1 MGRDWRR
8 SSVGLEAVERDAQR
22 SKERGFI
29 SPEKG
34 AALEGVGRTITMP
47 GRKKQTKFDR
57 CLRDVKR
64 KGMAVSPGAV
74 CQKSVGNVGHRQRKK
89 TDKKKWAA
97 YIKTAHGIQSGFGAK
112 KKTAGKRSKSRK
124 TRGNP
129 GSRKNPVESA
139 TQAYRDFHGKDP
151 EKIIE
156 TETSV
161 HYHGVLAGLGKLKF
175 LEVKRDVDGGITV
188 INFGPGTYLTE
199 NEKRTQLFISGGDQ
213 SVNLRDFGI
222 SKPHELELLGEAVKV
237 GYFTE
242 KLHLVAKD
250 GGKAL
255 YVHKFSSPRPTIIYD
270 TRNTLLSF
278 AGGGYSIPSEGIDG

>member
-1 MGRDWRR
+1 
-8 SSVGLEAVERDAQR
+8 
-22 SKERGFI
+22 
-29 SPEKG
+29 
-34 AALEGVGRTITMP
+34 MP

-64 KGMAVSPGAV
+64 KGTAVSPGAV
-74 CQKSVGNVGHRQRKK
+74 CQKSVGRGNAGRNVAKNAGRNVGRNVAKRKHARRK
-89 TDKKKWAA
+89 NP
-97 YIKTAHGIQSGFGAK
+97 AK
-112 KKTAGKRSKSRK
+112 
-124 TRGNP
+124 
-129 GSRKNPVESA
+129 RKNPVETA
-139 TQAYRDFHGKDP
+139 TQAYRDFHGKNP

-222 SKPHELELLGEAVKV
+222 SKPHELELLGEVVKV

-270 TRNTLLSF
+270 TRNRLLSF